1 VSPAGTADVAEG
13 MVRLTYREAL
23 RAGLREALR
32 RDERVFLMG
41 EDIGAYGGSYAVTKG
56 LLEEFG
62 DQRVID
68 TPIAESGIIG
78 AGIGAAMGG
87 LHPMVELMTIN
98 FSFLALDQIVNSA
111 AKLYHMSN
119 GQINVPMVVRMASGG
134 GSQLAA
140 THSHS
145 LEGLYAH
152 FPGLKVVCPS
162 NAADAKGLL
171 KRAFRDENTVIFI
184 EHTANYALKGEVP
197 DDPDFLVEFGVASI
211 LREGTDVTIVGY
223 GGSVHQAIRAA
234 AMLEEQDEIS
244 AEVIDLRTLRPLDID
259 TVIASVKK
267 TNRCVIVED
276 AWRFGGFGGELASQ
290 VMERAF
296 DWLDAPVARV
306 ACKDVPL
313 PYNRN
318 LEFAALP
325 SEEDVVEAVLG
336 MF

>member
-1 VSPAGTADVAEG
+1 
-13 MVRLTYREAL
+13 MVEMRMRDA
-23 RAGLREALR
+23 LREALR
-32 RDERVFLMG
+32 EEMLRDERIFLLG
-41 EDIGAYGGSYAVTKG
+41 EDIGLYGGSYAVTKG

-62 DQRVID
+62 EERVRD
-68 TPIAESGIIG
+68 TPIAESAIVGI
-78 AGIGAAMGG
+78 GIGAAMGG
-87 LHPMVELMTIN
+87 MHPMVEIMTIN
-98 FSFLALDQIVNSA
+98 FSFLALDQIVNNA
-111 AKLYHMSN
+111 AKLLHMSN
-119 GQINVPMVVRMASGG
+119 GQINVPLVIRMASGG

-162 NAADAKGLL
+162 TPADAKGLL

-184 EHTANYALKGEVP
+184 EHTANYGLRGEVP
-197 DDPDFLVEFGVASI
+197 DDPDFLVEFGVANVV
-211 LREGTDVTIVGY
+211 REGTDVTIVGY
-223 GGSVHQAIRAA
+223 SGSVHQAIRAA
-234 AMLEEQDEIS
+234 QLLEEQEGIS

-259 TVIASVKK
+259 TVVASVKK
-267 TNRCVIVED
+267 TNRAVVVED
-276 AWRFGGFGGELASQ
+276 AWKFGGFGGELAAQ
-290 VMERAF
+290 IMERAF

-318 LEFAALP
+318 LEFYALP

-336 MF
+336 MFKE

>member
-1 VSPAGTADVAEG
+1 
-13 MVRLTYREAL
+13 MVEMRMRDA
-23 RAGLREALR
+23 LREALR
-32 RDERVFLMG
+32 EEMIRDERVFLMG
-41 EDIGAYGGSYAVTKG
+41 EDIGLYGGSYAVTRG

-62 DQRVID
+62 EERVRD
-68 TPIAESGIIG
+68 TPIAESAIVGI
-78 AGIGAAMGG
+78 GIGAAMGG
-87 LHPMVELMTIN
+87 MRPMVEIMTIN
-98 FSFLALDQIVNSA
+98 FSFLALDQIVNNA
-111 AKLYHMSN
+111 AKLLHMSN
-119 GQINVPMVVRMASGG
+119 GQINVPLVIRMASGG

-162 NAADAKGLL
+162 SPADGKGLL
-171 KRAFRDENTVIFI
+171 KRAMRDENTVIFI
-184 EHTANYALKGEVP
+184 EHTANYGLRGEVP
-197 DDPDFLVEFGVASI
+197 EDPDFLIEFGVANV

-223 GGSVHQAIRAA
+223 SGSVHQAIRAA
-234 AMLEEQDEIS
+234 RLLEEQEEIS

-259 TVIASVKK
+259 TVIASVRK
-267 TNRCVIVED
+267 TNRAVVVED
-276 AWRFGGFGGELASQ
+276 AWKFGGFGGELAAQ
-290 VMERAF
+290 IMEQAF

-318 LEFAALP
+318 LEFHALP

-336 MF
+336 MFKE

>member
-1 VSPAGTADVAEG
+1 
-13 MVRLTYREAL
+13 M
-23 RAGLREALR
+23 R
-32 RDERVFLMG
+32 RDDRIFLMG
-41 EDIGAYGGSYAVTKG
+41 EDIGLYGGSYAVTKG

-197 DDPDFLVEFGVASI
+197 DDPDFLVEFGVANI

-234 AMLEEQDEIS
+234 AMLEEQDEVS
-244 AEVIDLRTLRPLDID
+244 AEVIDLRTLRPLDMD

>member
-1 VSPAGTADVAEG
+1 MAE
-13 MVRLTYREAL
+13 MRMRDA
-23 RAGLREALR
+23 LREALR
-32 RDERVFLMG
+32 EEMIRDETIFLMG
-41 EDIGAYGGSYAVTKG
+41 EDIGLYGGSYAVTKG

-62 DQRVID
+62 EARVID
-68 TPIAESGIIG
+68 TPIAESGIVG

-87 LHPMVELMTIN
+87 LRPMVELMTIN

-119 GQINVPMVVRMASGG
+119 GQINVPMVIRMASGG

-171 KRAFRDENTVIFI
+171 KRAFRDDNTVIFI
-184 EHTANYALKGEVP
+184 EHTANYAIKGEVP
-197 DDPDFLVEFGVASI
+197 DDPDFLIEFGVANI

-223 GGSVHQAIRAA
+223 GGSVHQATRAA
-234 AMLEEQDEIS
+234 SLLEEQEEIS

-259 TVIASVKK
+259 SVIASVKK

-276 AWRFGGFGGELASQ
+276 AWRFGGFGGELAAQ

-325 SEEDVVEAVLG
+325 SEEDVVDAVLG
-336 MF
+336 MFKE

>member
-1 VSPAGTADVAEG
+1 MPE
-13 MVRLTYREAL
+13 MRLRDA
-23 RAGLREALR
+23 LREAIREEMLR
-32 RDERVFLMG
+32 DPDIFLLG

-62 DQRVID
+62 EERVRD
-68 TPIAESGIIG
+68 TPIAESGIVG

-87 LHPMVELMTIN
+87 MHPMVEMMTIN

-111 AKLYHMSN
+111 AKLHHMSN
-119 GQINVPMVVRMASGG
+119 GQINVPMVVRMPSGG

-162 NAADAKGLL
+162 NPADAKGLL
-171 KRAFRDENTVIFI
+171 KRAFRDQNTVIFI
-184 EHTANYALKGEVP
+184 EHTANYGLKGEVP
-197 DDPDFLVEFGVASI
+197 DDPDYLVEFGQANV

-223 GGSVHQAIRAA
+223 SGSVHQAMRAA
-234 AMLEEQDEIS
+234 AMLEEQEDIS
-244 AEVIDLRTLRPLDID
+244 AEVIDLRTLRPLDMD
-259 TVIASVKK
+259 TVINSVKK

-276 AWRFGGFGGELASQ
+276 DWKFGGFAGELSAQ
-290 VMERAF
+290 IMEQAF
-296 DWLDAPVARV
+296 DYLDAPVARV
-306 ACKDVPL
+306 SSKDVPL

-325 SEEDVVEAVLG
+325 SEEDVVEAVLA
-336 MF
+336 ML

>member
-1 VSPAGTADVAEG
+1 MAE
-13 MVRLTYREAL
+13 MRMRDA
-23 RAGLREALR
+23 LREALR
-32 RDERVFLMG
+32 EEMLRDETIFLMG
-41 EDIGAYGGSYAVTKG
+41 EDIGLYGGSYAVTKG

-62 DQRVID
+62 EARVID
-68 TPIAESGIIG
+68 TPIAESGIVG

-87 LHPMVELMTIN
+87 LRPMVEMMTIN
-98 FSFLALDQIVNSA
+98 FSFLALDQIANSA

-119 GQINVPMVVRMASGG
+119 GQINVPMVIRMASGG

-171 KRAFRDENTVIFI
+171 KRAFRDDNTVIFI
-184 EHTANYALKGEVP
+184 EHTANYAIKGEVS
-197 DDPDFLVEFGVASI
+197 DDPDFLIEFGVANI

-223 GGSVHQAIRAA
+223 GGSVHQATRAA
-234 AMLEEQDEIS
+234 TLLEDQEEIS
-244 AEVIDLRTLRPLDID
+244 AEVIDLRTLRPLDMD
-259 TVIASVKK
+259 TIIASVKK

-276 AWRFGGFGGELASQ
+276 AWRFGGFGGELAAQ

-325 SEEDVVEAVLG
+325 SEEDVVDAVLG
-336 MF
+336 MFKE

>member
-1 VSPAGTADVAEG
+1 
-13 MVRLTYREAL
+13 MVEMRLRDA
-23 RAGLREALR
+23 LREALR
-32 RDERVFLMG
+32 EEMIRDDKVFLMG
-41 EDIGAYGGSYAVTKG
+41 EDIGLYGGSYAVTKG

-62 DQRVID
+62 DERVID
-68 TPIAESGIIG
+68 TPIAESGIVG
-78 AGIGAAMGG
+78 AGIGAAIGG
-87 LHPMVELMTIN
+87 LRPMVELMTIN
-98 FSFLALDQIVNSA
+98 FSFLALDQIVNTA

-119 GQINVPMVVRMASGG
+119 GQINVPMVIRMASGG

-162 NAADAKGLL
+162 SPADAKGLL
-171 KRAFRDENTVIFI
+171 KRAFRDDNTVIFI

-197 DDPDFLVEFGVASI
+197 DDPDFLIEFGKANV
-211 LREGTDVTIVGY
+211 LREGTDVTLIGY
-223 GGSVHQAIRAA
+223 SGSVHQATRAA
-234 AMLEEQDEIS
+234 TMLEEQEEIS
-244 AEVIDLRTLRPLDID
+244 AEVIDLRCLRPLDMD
-259 TVIASVKK
+259 TVVESVKK
-267 TNRCVIVED
+267 TNRAVIVED
-276 AWRFGGFGGELASQ
+276 AWKFGGFGGELAAQ
-290 VMERAF
+290 IMERAF

-306 ACKDVPL
+306 SCKDVPL

-336 MF
+336 MFKE

>member
-1 VSPAGTADVAEG
+1 MRMRDA
-13 MVRLTYREAL
+13 
-23 RAGLREALR
+23 LREALR
-32 RDERVFLMG
+32 EEMLRDERVFLMG

-56 LLEEFG
+56 LLDEFG
-62 DQRVID
+62 EERVRD
-68 TPIAESGIIG
+68 TPIAESGMVGI
-78 AGIGAAMGG
+78 GIGAAMGG
-87 LHPMVELMTIN
+87 MHPMVEMMTIN

-184 EHTANYALKGEVP
+184 EHTANYALKGEVT
-197 DDPDFLVEFGVASI
+197 DDPDYLVEFGVANT
-211 LREGTDVTIVGY
+211 LRSGSDVTIVGY
-223 GGSVHQAIRAA
+223 SGSVHQAMRAA
-234 AMLEEQDEIS
+234 RMLEEQEEID
-244 AEVIDLRTLRPLDID
+244 AEVIDLRTIRPLDID
-259 TVIASVKK
+259 TVVNSVKK
-267 TNRCVIVED
+267 TNRAVIVED
-276 AWRFGGFGGELASQ
+276 DWLFGGFGGELSAQ
-290 VMERAF
+290 IMERAF
-296 DWLDAPVARV
+296 DYLDAPVARV
-306 ACKDVPL
+306 SSKDVPL

-325 SEEDVVEAVLG
+325 SEEDVVEAVLR
-336 MF
+336 MFKE